1 MATSLFKMPF
11 DVDRL
16 KVQRIYASKELEH
29 CTAETMSC
37 DKIRKIYGDLKFL
50 ELHEDRPCTYTS
62 LVTSLDG
69 RIAFTD
75 APRDAGSRHHE
86 RGS

>member
-50 ELHEDRPCTYTS
+50 ELHEDRP
-62 LVTSLDG
+62 
-69 RIAFTD
+69 
-75 APRDAGSRHHE
+75 
-86 RGS
+86 

>member
-62 LVTSLDG
+62 LVTSGWQNCLY
-69 RIAFTD
+69 RRAS
-75 APRDAGSRHHE
+75 GSVDRQAE
-86 RGS
+86 